1 MKASRNG
8 SAPASGGQQRAR
20 IEKRVN
26 DRRPKIELPGS
37 RNRLLSEF
45 GAEIGSILARHSFFR
60 KDGIVVT
67 PNAAGDGL
75 TIVSGRAF
83 STAKERF
90 FFPFRKL
97 RFRDEEVCSFNRTMT
112 KEHGESLLE
121 CPQLIEKVP

>member
-83 STAKERF
+83 RTAIERF
-90 FFPFRKL
+90 VVPFRIF